1 MKKYILNKT
10 INLMNNKIIKH
21 QKLNSEQL
29 NKKNDIKNLINK
41 NIKISY
47 NNKNYNQKIFNNNY
61 SNTNKN
67 IKIKEISFENNFKKL
82 FTINS
87 FFSKNQS
94 SLDNIYVFSLKKNKK
109 KIIKTN
115 NNSFNKNNKNIHD
128 YKSKSQMKNI
138 ENSTLSLRQ
147 IDSNNNLSNRKSNE
161 IIKKIFYKKAI
172 ISKPINNLSNQKNS
186 INNNKIKIKN
196 IIKKDNNEIFDEKK
210 ENLKIIKNI
219 KENVS
224 RNKKN
229 LKSNSNNLISIKQMI
244 IINNNK
250 MNQFSISETQLQKLK
265 TTMSQNNILNK
276 SKKEKIINNLKI
288 RQQKIN
294 YKKEKKNNSISN
306 IEKSIDKVNKIVDYN
321 TKYIINNPNLKIQTE
336 KDFIID
342 LESSIN
348 KEMDERI
355 NLVNFDNKNDI
366 QRNNNLINKVF
377 EFHTWNSKKNY
388 DNYNNSSLTNYK
400 TISKVKK
407 NIINTD
413 YSTVNSKL
421 TIKKNN
427 YKNNMKNLIKKN
439 LFFNKE
445 ILKINQDLKN
455 KTNNN
460 NKQNYNYF
468 TNNNKIN
475 KNINSKKYSNNNSY
489 LSPKNLDKSI
499 LFNITNN
506 EEESDTSDFIIN
518 DDDEYLKKEYK
529 KKTEKLN
536 SSSSSEEILDE
547 KKDITIH
554 KYNIFNSNKNI
565 QFQNTYQINDIDII
579 EFLNFFNINNLN
591 NIIDIKLK
599 IFKSIISYLNLF
611 EINYICLK
619 YKNFHKIIKYY
630 IYKIIEINVIKNNT
644 KRHLIKNIIK
654 KYSTLKNEK
663 KETIQKIYYENLANK
678 NVLHEN
684 EINKDLPRTFP
695 NDQSFKKD
703 EKNYVKLYQLL
714 IAYSNYNKNIEYAQ
728 GLNFIAGNIIFLFNG
743 SEDRFLFLDGLIQ
756 RFNLENL
763 LGKNNKLNIKM
774 EEIGK
779 ILNKYC
785 KEIIDYFDKNYLSH
799 EFFTSNWVITLFSSS
814 MINKYLFIVWDYM
827 IIFGWKFFNAFV
839 ISVLNKY
846 KKIILNKQQNDLAIF
861 MKNILKTKQFE
872 IDFIELIN
880 NSMEL
885 ISKEQNLI

>member
-1 MKKYILNKT
+1 
-10 INLMNNKIIKH
+10 MNNKIINH
-21 QKLNSEQL
+21 QKLNSEQMII
-29 NKKNDIKNLINK
+29 KNDVKNLINK

-47 NNKNYNQKIFNNNY
+47 NNKNYNNKIYNNNFNFT
-61 SNTNKN
+61 SKN

-82 FTINS
+82 FTFNS
-87 FFSKNQS
+87 FFTKNQT
-94 SLDNIYVFSLKKNKK
+94 SLDNINVLSLKKNKK
-109 KIIKTN
+109 NITKTN
-115 NNSFNKNNKNIHD
+115 NNSFNKNNKNMND
-128 YKSKSQMKNI
+128 YKSKSQIKNFDH
-138 ENSTLSLRQ
+138 STLSLRQ
-147 IDSNNNLSNRKSNE
+147 IDSNNNLSKRKSNE

-172 ISKPINNLSNQKNS
+172 ISKPFNNLNNQKKT
-186 INNNKIKIKN
+186 INNNNKKLKIKN
-196 IIKKDNNEIFDEKK
+196 IIKKDNKETTIEKKDNLKMNKKIK
-210 ENLKIIKNI
+210 ENLT
-219 KENVS
+219 

-244 IINNNK
+244 FISNNK
-250 MNQFSISETQLQKLK
+250 IKQFSISESKLHKLK
-265 TTMSQNNILNK
+265 ATMSQINILNIA
-276 SKKEKIINNLKI
+276 KKEKIINNLKI
-288 RQQKIN
+288 SREQKIN
-294 YKKEKKNNSISN
+294 KKKKKKNISISN

-321 TKYIINNPNLKIQTE
+321 TKYVINNPNLKIQTE

-355 NLVNFDNKNDI
+355 DTLNKDKKI
-366 QRNNNLINKVF
+366 ELPRNNNLINKVF

-388 DNYNNSSLTNYK
+388 ENYNNSSITNYK
-400 TISKVKK
+400 NINKIKQ

-413 YSTVNSKL
+413 YSAINSKL
-421 TIKKNN
+421 TKKNN

-445 ILKINQDLKN
+445 IIKINQDLKN

-460 NKQNYNYF
+460 NKQNKIKKKYN
-468 TNNNKIN
+468 T
-475 KNINSKKYSNNNSY
+475 KKYSNNNSY
-489 LSPKNLDKSI
+489 LSPKKLDNSI
-499 LFNITNN
+499 LFDITNN
-506 EEESDTSDFIIN
+506 EDESDTSDYIIN

-529 KKTEKLN
+529 KKSEKLN
-536 SSSSSEEILDE
+536 TSSSSEEILDE

-554 KYNIFNSNKNI
+554 NYNIFNSNKNI
-565 QFQNTYQINDIDII
+565 HFQNIYQINDIDII

-591 NIIDIKLK
+591 NFIDLKLK
-599 IFKSIISYLNLF
+599 IFKNIINYLNLF
-611 EINYICLK
+611 ELNYICLT
-619 YKNFHKIIKYY
+619 YKNIHKNIRYY
-630 IYKIIEINVIKNNT
+630 IYKIIENNIIKNNT
-644 KRHLIKNIIK
+644 KNHLIKNGIK
-654 KYSTLKNEK
+654 KYSTLKNQK
-663 KETIQKIYYENLANK
+663 KESIQKIYYENLSIK
-678 NVLHEN
+678 NVFHEK

-695 NDQSFKKD
+695 NDKSFKKD

-743 SEDRFLFLDGLIQ
+743 SEERFVFLDGLIQ

-763 LGKNNKLNIKM
+763 LGKNNKLNIKL

-779 ILNKYC
+779 LLNKYC

-885 ISKEQNLI
+885 ISKEQNFI